1 MIGLD
6 TNVLVRYLAQD
17 DARQS
22 AQATRLIES
31 LSPQRPGFIGMV
43 ALVELVW
50 VLQACYDVSHAE
62 LVNTLE
68 SLLRTRALVLENAEA
83 VNAAL
88 HLFAAGHKD
97 FSDCLIT
104 CAAKTAGC
112 EQVHSFDKTTIRKA
126 GMTAL
131 P

>member
-22 AQATRLIES
+22 AQATQLIES

-43 ALVELVW
+43 ELVELVW
-50 VLQACYDVSHAE
+50 VLESCYDTSHAE
-62 LVNTLE
+62 IASTLGN
-68 SLLRTRALVLENAEA
+68 LLRTRALVLENAEA

-88 HLFAAGHKD
+88 HLFAAGHRD
-97 FSDCLIT
+97 FADCLIT

-112 EQVHSFDKTTIRKA
+112 EHVYNFDKTAIRKA
-126 GMTAL
+126 GMSAL